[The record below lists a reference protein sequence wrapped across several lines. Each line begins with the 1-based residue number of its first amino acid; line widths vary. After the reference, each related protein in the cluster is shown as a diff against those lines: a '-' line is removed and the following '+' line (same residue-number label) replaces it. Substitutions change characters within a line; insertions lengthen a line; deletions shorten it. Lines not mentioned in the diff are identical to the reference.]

1 MDPKAL
7 DKLLKAQQEY
17 FEKLLVNLLK
27 PSEMNETELYSKLVG
42 MIAPLEFGQVECPDE
57 MECHYHCWGLL
68 EWENPIFC
76 SMEQPNIVLGST
88 TPSAPTTT
96 ANSRFT
102 VTQHIYIVHFTQGLI
117 LFLIFVLICF
127 VYFTRRTVP
136 ARPIPKN
143 RPKPNFSL
151 PKPLLISA
159 V

>member
-1 MDPKAL
+1 
-7 DKLLKAQQEY
+7 
-17 FEKLLVNLLK
+17 
-27 PSEMNETELYSKLVG
+27 
-42 MIAPLEFGQVECPDE
+42 